1 MKNELFFDKSNSCS
15 PCVKLS
21 NERLELIQGIKNLYP
36 KDLNAFLGIKKN
48 ANRTFTQPR
57 LS

>member
-36 KDLNAFLGIKKN
+36 KDLNAFLGIKKKC
-48 ANRTFTQPR
+48 
-57 LS
+57 